1 TVTGLL
7 PRFYDVADGRVTIDG
22 VDVRTVTLDSL
33 RRQVGVVFE
42 DAFLFS
48 DSVHA
53 NIAYGAPDATDA
65 AVRAAADAAGATRFV
80 EALPDGFDTVVGE
93 QGLTLSGGQRQRI
106 ALARAILTDPRILL
120 LDDATSAVDP
130 QIEAE
135 IFGALRSVR
144 AGRPPLLVAHRR
156 SPLQLADRIAVLDR
170 GRLVDI

>member
-48 DSVHA
+48 DTVHA
-53 NIAYGAPDATDA
+53 NIAYRAPDATRD

-80 EALPDGFDTVVGE
+80 DELPDGLDTVVGE
-93 QGLTLSGGQRQRI
+93 RGLTLSGGQRQRI
-106 ALARAILTDPRILL
+106 ALARAILSHPRGRSTAAKRAGAGHPQRPARASARRRHVGGRRGHGGGDPR
-120 LDDATSAVDP
+120 DP
-130 QIEAE
+130 A
-135 IFGALRSVR
+135 R
-144 AGRPPLLVAHRR
+144 AHG
-156 SPLQLADRIAVLDR
+156 
-170 GRLVDI
+170 